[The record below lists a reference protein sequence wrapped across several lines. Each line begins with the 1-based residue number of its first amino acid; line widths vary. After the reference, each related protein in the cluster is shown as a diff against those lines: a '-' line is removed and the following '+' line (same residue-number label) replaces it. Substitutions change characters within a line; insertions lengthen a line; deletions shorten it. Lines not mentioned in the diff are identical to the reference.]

1 MCGLSPVI
9 CPKGDFSL
17 KRTAKKVLPVLIL
30 VLAAAVAAGFF
41 WFRSN
46 YILVDGTVYSREL
59 QVLDLRQEE
68 VSVSRYET
76 LREALPQCRILW
88 NIPFQEGTQPHDA
101 TELQVSTLTDEDV
114 AQLQHFAQLKALN
127 AEGCRDYDV
136 LLTAQKTY
144 PQLQVRYLVPIG
156 GTEYPQDTN
165 VLQLTGITL
174 EEISLLNALPQLETV
189 SLEQAEDME
198 AAKALQAHCREAGIR
213 FCILL
218 GEETYDENVEQITVT
233 GITDSQLMLLELLPG
248 LKELCLHDPAASAQS
263 ILTLAQGPLEVTWD
277 KSICGKVY
285 DHTATEVDLSD
296 TQITSLEEVEQAME
310 YLPDADHLFL
320 GFCGLDNEE
329 IAAYRERSREKY
341 KVVWV
346 VDLSGKM
353 RVRTDIDNFMP
364 SRDGWGYVRD
374 GEIDNIRYCED
385 LICIDI
391 GHMGVKDVSFLEP
404 LVNLEYL
411 ILAHTE
417 VQYVDAIVN
426 CKKLKFLE
434 LDWSCIRDVSPL
446 VELTALEDLNLGMT
460 WPDIKPILKMTWLKN
475 LYLIKGNCKA
485 NFYEAMPNTRVVTS
499 GDYTVSSGWRNLPN
513 YYAMRDILGM
523 YYM

>member
-17 KRTAKKVLPVLIL
+17 KRTAKRIILIL
-30 VLAAAVAAGFF
+30 LLFLVAAAAAGFL
-41 WFRSN
+41 WFRSH
-46 YILVDGTVYSREL
+46 YILVEGSVYSKDIRT
-59 QVLDLRQEE
+59 LDLRQEE

-76 LREALPQCRILW
+76 LQQSLPQCEILW
-88 NIPFQEGTQPHDA
+88 NIPFQDGTQPHDS
-101 TELQVSTLTDEDV
+101 TELQVSTLTAQDV
-114 AQLQHFAQLKALN
+114 AQLQHFTRLQTLN
-127 AEGCRDYDV
+127 AEGCRDYE
-136 LLTAQKTY
+136 LLMEAQKTY
-144 PQLQVRYLVPIG
+144 PQLDVRYLVTIG
-156 GTEYPQDTN
+156 AADYSQDTQI
-165 VLQLTGITL
+165 LELSGITAQ
-174 EEISLLNALPQLETV
+174 EIPLLKALPKLEAV
-189 SLEQAEDME
+189 SLDLAED
-198 AAKALQAHCREAGIR
+198 LQAGKDLQAYCHENGIR
-213 FCILL
+213 FCIRL

-233 GITDSQLMLLELLPG
+233 GITDSQLALLELMPG
-248 LKELCLHDPAASAQS
+248 LKKLQLHDPAASAQAV
-263 ILTLAQGPLEVTWD
+263 LALAQGPLEVTWD
-277 KSICGKVY
+277 KTLCGKVY

-296 TQITSLEEVEQAME
+296 TRITSLEEVEQAME
-310 YLPDADHLFL
+310 YLPNAKNLFL
-320 GFCGLDNEE
+320 GFCGLDNEQ

-353 RVRTDIDNFMP
+353 QVRTDIDNFMP

-460 WPDIKPILKMTWLKN
+460 WPDITPILQMTWLKN
-475 LYLIKGNCKA
+475 LYLIKGNCRA
-485 NFYEAMPNTRVVTS
+485 NFAEAMPDTRVVTS